1 MSDVAETGRHPPGG
15 GNDHAPPRWLRWTA
29 RCGYVA
35 EGLIYVLV
43 GGFALMVVFEPGKQ
57 PQGSKGALAQLGN
70 VPLGTT
76 MLAVLA
82 LGLAAFVFW
91 QGAQALLDPEHGQ
104 ERWTAK
110 RLAARLG
117 CLLNAALHAVLVGDV
132 GWRLLGFG
140 RTAGHGK
147 TQALWTARAMQL
159 PLGRW
164 AVAAT
169 GIGIVIFAL
178 VQFYRA
184 ATGARD
190 RRVDLSHTRLRLAIR
205 LTGQFGYS
213 ARGVTFGLV
222 GALLVDAA
230 WRHDAA
236 KATGIAGALATVH
249 AQPYGPW
256 LLGAVALGLIA
267 YGIFQMAEA
276 PFRVLREV

>member
-1 MSDVAETGRHPPGG
+1 M
-15 GNDHAPPRWLRWTA
+15 A

-43 GGFALMVVFEPGKQ
+43 GGFGMAVALHPGEL
-57 PQGSKGALAQLGN
+57 PQGSAGALSQLGDA
-70 VPLGTT
+70 PLGMV

-91 QGAQALLDPEHGQ
+91 QGTQALFDPEYRSD
-104 ERWTAK
+104 RWTPK
-110 RLAARLG
+110 RLAARVG
-117 CLLNAALHAVLVGDV
+117 CLMNAALHAVLVGDV
-132 GWRLLGFG
+132 VWLVFGFG
-140 RTAGHGK
+140 RPAGHGK

-178 VQFYRA
+178 VQFNRA

-190 RRVDLSHTRLRLAIR
+190 CRVDLAHTRWRRLIR
-205 LTGQFGYS
+205 LTGQVGYA

-222 GALLVDAA
+222 GALLLGAA
-230 WRHDAA
+230 WRHDAT
-236 KATGIAGALATVH
+236 KARGIAGALNTLRE
-249 AQPYGPW
+249 QPFGLW
-256 LLGAVALGLIA
+256 LLGVVAFGLIA
-267 YGIFQMAEA
+267 YGIFQIAEA